1 MARVAT
7 PPPSVSVPAASA
19 ASPAATAP
27 TAAPGRLAVMV
38 PVAVSVLAGA
48 FATVL
53 LAGHA
58 HTVVLGG
65 SFPRV
70 QPLVQTAGL
79 QVMPAVKETKKRTQI
94 NIKTRTRA
102 RR

>member
-7 PPPSVSVPAASA
+7 PSPSVSVPAATA

-48 FATVL
+48 FAAVL
-53 LAGHA
+53 LVGHA
-58 HTVVLGG
+58 RTVVLGG

-70 QPLVQTAGL
+70 QPLVQTAAL
-79 QVMPAVKETKKRTQI
+79 QVVPAVKEMGKKGHKQ
-94 NIKTRTRA
+94 IKTRTRTC
-102 RR
+102 R